1 MRGDAVVLGNAHAT
15 PEDVPGR
22 GPCLHGEG
30 AGVDYAD
37 ASVGADVGPGVE
49 PLLALWSLYRIVW
62 SDIDTS
68 GSQTTTNQKTTQTLT

>member
-1 MRGDAVVLGNAHAT
+1 MRGDAVVLGDAHAT

-37 ASVGADVGPGVE
+37 APVGADVGPGVE
-49 PLLALWSLYRIVW
+49 PLLALGTLWWIVW
-62 SDIDTS
+62 LDMDT
-68 GSQTTTNQKTTQTLT
+68 